1 MPLVKK
7 KYIRGNNAL
16 FMNKT
21 LGKEI
26 MKTSNLR
33 NTYLRSI
40 NETDKEYKQRNSC
53 ESLLRKTKRICIQ
66 T

>member
-1 MPLVKK
+1 
-7 KYIRGNNAL
+7 
-16 FMNKT
+16 MNKT
-21 LGKEI
+21 LSKEI

-33 NTYLRSI
+33 NKYLKSI
-40 NETDKEYKQRNSC
+40 NEKDKEYKQRNSC

>member
-21 LGKEI
+21 VGKEI

-40 NETDKEYKQRNSC
+40 NETDKEYKQRNSF